1 MTEIEIQRNMLN
13 QVIKKIIAR
22 ITEYQKQL
30 EVEKKDRSELGMFED
45 CGQYYQDQV
54 KKTEAIIEEL
64 ISQKIYLEKWR
75 KKLSYEKI

>member
-30 EVEKKDRSELGMFED
+30 EVEKKR
-45 CGQYYQDQV
+45 QIRIRYV
-54 KKTEAIIEEL
+54 
-64 ISQKIYLEKWR
+64 
-75 KKLSYEKI
+75 